1 MLKYMKKNFFN
12 RMIIQQHIFKIYH
25 KIFFKK
31 DIKDLFDNGYTIYD
45 KKFLFENINLDK
57 YLHYSDYSFDMD
69 RKKIEMVDL
78 KKIYAILSKLGVIS
92 IIKDYLG
99 HRIYSYDNSVLTLGN
114 KICHKDSMQ
123 PHHDSK
129 FRRIKIY
136 IWLNDK
142 NLKTH
147 PLYYLRKTHKQIK
160 NWNKYE
166 ETRFPSIDKKKFD
179 KIYGEKGSIIF
190 FDTHGI
196 HSHFKTTTVPR
207 SVIELTFEPFGF
219 LNRLNKKNIEDESAR
234 LNLLDLDK
242 LTH

>member
-12 RMIIQQHIFKIYH
+12 RMIIQQHFFKIYH

-45 KKFLFENINLDK
+45 KKFPFENINLDK
-57 YLHYSDYSFDMD
+57 YLHYSDYNFDMD

-166 ETRFPSIDKKKFD
+166 ETRFPNIDKKKFD

-190 FDTHGI
+190 FDTKGI
-196 HSHFKTTTVPR
+196 NSHFKTTTVPR

-242 LTH
+242 LAH